1 MTYDVEGVRVGVV
14 KYLESRHS
22 KSQVQILMVS
32 FKVFSLLI
40 QESYDGKGLAYARS
54 QKSANRVPRALLKIW
69 SLYLPTTVRRAVLA
83 TQEDWCCAVLLRAAI
98 TPKVWYTG
106 TKPQARAAAAGPS
119 TTRTMS
125 G

>member
-1 MTYDVEGVRVGVV
+1 
-14 KYLESRHS
+14 
-22 KSQVQILMVS
+22 MVS

-83 TQEDWCCAVLLRAAI
+83 TQEDRCCAVLLRAAI